1 MQVFLQYSV
10 FSGLCAKCTKWQGR
24 FSTSFRDL
32 TLDISKV
39 RDYNGHI
46 KNEGGARDEAFCHGS
61 DESVEPY
68 RCCCVRTGVLLC
80 LQSIRNPQH
89 LPGRCHS
96 GCVHFSLPDYEK
108 ASRTIGASMEK
119 LQVDYLD
126 MVLLHWSFANYYAA
140 WRVLERFY
148 LEGTIRA
155 IGVSN
160 FDSGRLIDLRQH
172 RVPSRFMRKIICR
185 LRLNE
190 VSRQ

>member
-68 RCCCVRTGVLLC
+68 RCCCVRTGLLLC

-96 GCVHFSLPDYEK
+96 GCVHFCLPDYEPY
-108 ASRTIGASMEK
+108 RTCRP
-119 LQVDYLD
+119 
-126 MVLLHWSFANYYAA
+126 AA
-140 WRVLERFY
+140 CSTC
-148 LEGTIRA
+148 GTHYEATEYGRKQKCVGMLRSDA
-155 IGVSN
+155 
-160 FDSGRLIDLRQH
+160 DSGIEERENERLCFLQ
-172 RVPSRFMRKIICR
+172 SRYCFDRASF
-185 LRLNE
+185 L
-190 VSRQ
+190 

>member
-10 FSGLCAKCTKWQGR
+10 FSGLCTNCTKSNWH

-46 KNEGGARDEAFCHGS
+46 KNEGGARDEAFYHGS

-96 GCVHFSLPDYEK
+96 GCVHFSLPDYEPYCTGMACSACNSCTCGTHYEAIEYGRK
-108 ASRTIGASMEK
+108 QKCGGWFHDSMCTGI
-119 LQVDYLD
+119 
-126 MVLLHWSFANYYAA
+126 
-140 WRVLERFY
+140 
-148 LEGTIRA
+148 GTIKIERLCFLQSRYCFDRA
-155 IGVSN
+155 S
-160 FDSGRLIDLRQH
+160 FL
-172 RVPSRFMRKIICR
+172 
-185 LRLNE
+185 
-190 VSRQ
+190 

>member
-68 RCCCVRTGVLLC
+68 RCCCVRTGLLLC

-89 LPGRCHS
+89 LPGRCH
-96 GCVHFSLPDYEK
+96 CVHFCRGQNADSRIWCDLFAAGARNERDPFVTFSGTESVNPEWPKAALQFIPTPTNK
-108 ASRTIGASMEK
+108 ASPCCCLACHI
-119 LQVDYLD
+119 
-126 MVLLHWSFANYYAA
+126 
-140 WRVLERFY
+140 ER
-148 LEGTIRA
+148 
-155 IGVSN
+155 
-160 FDSGRLIDLRQH
+160 
-172 RVPSRFMRKIICR
+172 P
-185 LRLNE
+185 
-190 VSRQ
+190 